1 MDADLARALAIRFL
15 DAWNAHDVDSLMACM
30 TDDCRFYAA
39 AGSGPDGALAEG
51 AGSVRAAYAAIFE
64 RFPDARWD
72 DGAHRLAGDE
82 MIISTWTF
90 HGTSAAGPVRVRG
103 CDLLTLRED
112 RIHIK
117 DSYRKQIAAAS

>member
-1 MDADLARALAIRFL
+1 MNPDLARALAIRFL

-30 TDDCRFYAA
+30 TDDCVFYAA

-51 AGSVRAAYAAIFE
+51 AEAVRVAYAAIFE
-64 RFPDARWD
+64 RFPDARWA
-72 DGAHRLAGDE
+72 DGEHHPAGGE

-90 HGTSAAGPVRVRG
+90 HGTSADGSVRVRG
-103 CDLLTLRED
+103 CDLLTLRGD

-117 DSYRKQIAAAS
+117 DSYRKQIVAV